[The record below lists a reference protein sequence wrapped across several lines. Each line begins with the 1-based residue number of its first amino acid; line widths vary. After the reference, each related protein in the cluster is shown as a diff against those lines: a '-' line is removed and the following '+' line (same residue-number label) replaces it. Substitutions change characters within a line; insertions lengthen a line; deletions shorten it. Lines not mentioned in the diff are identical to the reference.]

1 MFVGGGEFRLLLI
14 CHFYLLSPWFFKE
27 LINLF
32 CLHWVFVA
40 ALGLSLVAACGAC
53 SLVPGCGLLIAVA
66 PLAMGHG
73 PGVLELRLTICGT
86 WVWLP
91 HSM

>member
-1 MFVGGGEFRLLLI
+1 MTKIPLPSRRSQISFNIKFIYFWL
-14 CHFYLLSPWFFKE
+14 Y
-27 LINLF
+27 
-32 CLHWVFVA
+32 WVFIA
-40 ALGLSLVAACGAC
+40 ACGLSLVAACGAC